1 MSGMKRIEQ
10 IKDLVDGIG
19 LRLGAA
25 WSGLLG
31 RQSAKAARA
40 PAKRPATDPT
50 KVLFPDESS
59 PSDSVQY
66 DGSQV
71 DGSQGNGLGALLNE
85 SARAMVRR
93 TDELREQKRAL
104 MGRMAD
110 RAEAEITL
118 SVQALRVVIGL
129 IWLGVSGWL
138 FYNAM
143 RGNAGALPAGMPA
156 ADAYVLSRT
165 FLTIAAAGL
174 GVAFG
179 VAALVRVFGNG
190 DNRKIRNEAE
200 QLGDAI
206 ADTSRE
212 FDNALTGF
220 RAAMDRRG
228 DPADAVVDLSRAHLT
243 ALEASAYFRQ
253 IGFLTGGGDD
263 ARRLFKGFLSGVKRN
278 PPPAPVF
285 LGGSI
290 AGGLFAAAYV
300 YVKYV
305 PKPEPVEPIVLPA
318 IAQYPWALALILL
331 GGALYF
337 IIGLLVSSIGGP
349 IAANAAAKAREE
361 ALDALRG
368 GFTANEA
375 PRPADVVRRIE
386 DAVDVFRARVG
397 GRRESGSRH
406 DQSAANQPG
415 AGSASYSPEDSD
427 FPLWRRRDSSLT
439 FVDTGFT
446 TAPKEWRTDAFA
458 KKYAAEEDGKPGS
471 KRRRLSFKKP
481 PGN

>member
-1 MSGMKRIEQ
+1 MKRIEQ
-10 IKDLVDGIG
+10 MKSLIGGIG
-19 LRLGAA
+19 RRVGAA
-25 WSGLLG
+25 WSGLFG
-31 RQSAKAARA
+31 RQTIKAAHT
-40 PAKRPATDPT
+40 PAERPAPTDPT
-50 KVLFPDESS
+50 KVLFPDDQSS
-59 PSDSVQY
+59 ADGAQY
-66 DGSQV
+66 NGSH
-71 DGSQGNGLGALLNE
+71 GLALSTLLDE

-104 MGRMAD
+104 MGRMANRGD
-110 RAEAEITL
+110 AEITL

-129 IWLGVSGWL
+129 FWFGVSAWL
-138 FYNAM
+138 FYNAI
-143 RGNAGALPAGMPA
+143 RGDAGALPAGMPA
-156 ADAYVLSRT
+156 ADAFVLSRT

-190 DNRKIRNEAE
+190 DNRKIRREAE

-206 ADTSRE
+206 ANTSRE

-263 ARRLFKGFLSGVKRN
+263 ARRLFKGFLSSVRRN

-285 LGGSI
+285 LGGAI
-290 AGGLFAAAYV
+290 VGGLFAAAYV

-305 PKPEPVEPIVLPA
+305 PKPEPAEPIVLPA
-318 IAQYPWALALILL
+318 IAQYPWALALILF
-331 GGALYF
+331 GGALYV
-337 IIGLLVSSIGGP
+337 IVGLLVSLVGGP
-349 IAANAAAKAREE
+349 IAAGAAAKAREE

-397 GRRESGSRH
+397 GRRENASRH
-406 DQSAANQPG
+406 DHRGANQPRADN
-415 AGSASYSPEDSD
+415 AGFSAEDGD
-427 FPLWRRRDSSLT
+427 FHQWRRCDSSLT
-439 FVDTGFT
+439 FVDAGFT

-458 KKYAAEEDGKPGS
+458 KKFAAEEDRKPGS

>member
-1 MSGMKRIEQ
+1 LGINGMKRIEQ
-10 IKDLVDGIG
+10 MKDLVGGIG
-19 LRLGAA
+19 LRVGAA

-31 RQSAKAARA
+31 RQPAKLARA
-40 PAKRPATDPT
+40 PAERPAATDPT
-50 KVLFPDESS
+50 RVLFPDEKS
-59 PSDSVQY
+59 PSDGAQY
-66 DGSQV
+66 DGSH
-71 DGSQGNGLGALLNE
+71 GLGLGTLLDE

-93 TDELREQKRAL
+93 ADELREQKRAL
-104 MGRMAD
+104 MVRMAD

-129 IWLGVSGWL
+129 FWFGISAWL
-138 FYNAM
+138 FYNAI
-143 RGNAGALPAGMPA
+143 RGDAGTLPAGMPTG
-156 ADAYVLSRT
+156 DAFVLSRT

-179 VAALVRVFGNG
+179 VVALVRVFGNG
-190 DNRKIRNEAE
+190 DNRKIRHEAE

-206 ADTSRE
+206 ANTSRE

-253 IGFLTGGGDD
+253 LGFLTGGGND

-285 LGGSI
+285 LVGALI
-290 AGGLFAAAYV
+290 GGLFAAAYV

-305 PKPEPVEPIVLPA
+305 PKPEPVEPVVLPA
-318 IAQYPWALALILL
+318 IAQYPWALALILF

-337 IIGLLVSSIGGP
+337 IVGLVVSFFGGP
-349 IAANAAAKAREE
+349 IAAGAAAKAREE

-397 GRRESGSRH
+397 GRRESAARH
-406 DQSAANQPG
+406 DHIGANQP
-415 AGSASYSPEDSD
+415 APGSASFSPEDSD
-427 FPLWRRRDSSLT
+427 FTQWRHRDSSLT

-458 KKYAAEEDGKPGS
+458 KKIAVEEDGKPGS

>member
-1 MSGMKRIEQ
+1 MNGMKRIEQ
-10 IKDLVDGIG
+10 MKSLIGGIG
-19 LRLGAA
+19 LRVDAA
-25 WSGLLG
+25 WSAILG
-31 RQSAKAARA
+31 RQTTKPARA
-40 PAKRPATDPT
+40 PAERPVPTDPT
-50 KVLFPDESS
+50 NVLFPGDKSS
-59 PSDSVQY
+59 SDGARY
-66 DGSQV
+66 DGSH
-71 DGSQGNGLGALLNE
+71 GLGLSTLLEE

-129 IWLGVSGWL
+129 FWFGVSAWL
-138 FYNAM
+138 YYNAM
-143 RGNAGALPAGMPA
+143 RGDAGALPAGMPA
-156 ADAYVLSRT
+156 ADAFVLSRT

-179 VAALVRVFGNG
+179 VAALVHVFGNG
-190 DNRKIRNEAE
+190 DNRRIRNEAE
-200 QLGDAI
+200 QLGHAI
-206 ADTSRE
+206 ANTSRE

-253 IGFLTGGGDD
+253 IGFLTGGGGD
-263 ARRLFKGFLSGVKRN
+263 AQRLFKGFLSGVKRN
-278 PPPAPVF
+278 PPPMPVF
-285 LGGSI
+285 LSGAIIGGS
-290 AGGLFAAAYV
+290 FAAAYV
-300 YVKYV
+300 FVKYV
-305 PKPEPVEPIVLPA
+305 PKPEPVDPIVLPA
-318 IAQYPWALALILL
+318 IAQYPWALALILF

-337 IIGLLVSSIGGP
+337 IIGLLVSLVGGS
-349 IAANAAAKAREE
+349 IAAGAAAKAREE

-368 GFTANEA
+368 GFTAKEA

-397 GRRESGSRH
+397 GRRESASQH
-406 DQSAANQPG
+406 DHNLANQPG
-415 AGSASYSPEDSD
+415 AGSANYSPEDSD
-427 FPLWRRRDSSLT
+427 FPQWRRRDSSLT

-458 KKYAAEEDGKPGS
+458 KKFAAEEDGKPGS

-481 PGN
+481 SGN